1 MIMAQ
6 LGVILKL
13 AANIDPIL
21 YPLAAICVGY
31 LLIYGF
37 IHWKRNH
44 PDQWQRIV
52 NATGIPK
59 LKAWITETWHS
70 PREVLSTLRSKILGL
85 RM

>member
-1 MIMAQ
+1 MAQ

-21 YPLAAICVGY
+21 YVLSAISVTY
-31 LLIYGF
+31 LIIYGL
-37 IHWKRNH
+37 ITAIRNH

-52 NATGIPK
+52 DSTGIPK
-59 LKAWITETWHS
+59 LKAWLMDIWHS
-70 PREVLSTLRSKILGL
+70 PREAVSTFKNKILGL